1 MGSRNLPSAPL
12 STSCVAPV
20 ARRRSAC
27 WLTIATFTKFASIA
41 FGLAVATAGAVLA
54 TPSRE
59 SIEQTI
65 DRAMKTFLVPGMAV
79 SIVYDD
85 EVYYAGGRGVREVG
99 STLPVDEETLFQIAS
114 VSKAFTAATL
124 AILADDGRLS
134 FDDRVIDHLPEFRMY
149 DPWVT
154 REFTVRD
161 LLTHRSGLPLG
172 AGDLLIWPEGNAT
185 RAEIIHAMRYLKP
198 SSSFRSRFA
207 YDNLLYIVAG
217 EVAARVSGMS
227 FEELLEQR
235 LLSPLGMK
243 DCTASLERVPP
254 GAPRATPHLLMDGEI
269 QTTGKDTSTVIAP
282 AGGINCSAA
291 SMARWMAFLL
301 REGVTA
307 DGARLISSE
316 QFGQLVAPVT
326 VLPASPYLVE
336 HAGSYV
342 NAYALGWNV
351 TTFFGQPM
359 LAHSGGLWGMTTYLM
374 VLPEQGL
381 GIFASNNLMSV
392 APHAVVLQLADQFLQ
407 EILPKPGVDWIE
419 ILSKLY
425 EQRQA
430 AGAAK
435 VAEDAAQRAV
445 DSTPSLPLES
455 YAGTYR
461 DPWYGAI
468 HITLEEDGRLWFRS
482 DRNPPLNGPLEH
494 FQYDTFIARW
504 TDRQL
509 LADAYVSFS
518 LSPDGTVERI
528 RMKAVSP
535 TTDFSYD
542 FHDLDLQRVE

>member
-1 MGSRNLPSAPL
+1 MGSCYLPSAL
-12 STSCVAPV
+12 SSTTRRAPV
-20 ARRRSAC
+20 PRRRSAC
-27 WLTIATFTKFASIA
+27 WLTVATFASIA

-65 DRAMKTFLVPGMAV
+65 DRVMKTFLVPGMAV

-124 AILADDGRLS
+124 AILADDGKLS

-149 DPWVT
+149 DSWVT

-185 RAEIIHAMRYLKP
+185 RAEIIHAMRFLKP

-207 YDNLLYIVAG
+207 YDNLLYIIAG

-235 LLSPLGMK
+235 LLLPLGMK

-254 GAPRATPHLLMDGEI
+254 GAPRATPHLLVDGEI
-269 QTTGKDTSTVIAP
+269 QTTEKDASTVIAP

-291 SMARWMAFLL
+291 SMARWMAFVL

-307 DGARLISSE
+307 DDARLISSE
-316 QFGQLVAPVT
+316 QFRQLVAPVT

-381 GIFASNNLMSV
+381 AIFASNNLMSV
-392 APHAVVLQLADQFLQ
+392 APHAVVMQLADRFLQ
-407 EILPKPGVDWIE
+407 EILPKPGVDWID

-435 VAEDAAQRAV
+435 VAEDAAQRAS
-445 DSTPSLPLES
+445 DSTPSLPLPS

-468 HITLEEDGRLWFRS
+468 RITLEEDGRLWFRS
-482 DRNPPLNGPLEH
+482 DRNAPLSGPLEH

-518 LSPDGTVERI
+518 LSPEGTVERI